1 MKVIVKTL
9 AVIFI
14 ILLTI
19 VLISMIPV
27 RFVFAI
33 RDRIRYGINIPNI
46 LSRMV
51 DAIKDLCGSI
61 PKIISW

>member
-9 AVIFI
+9 VVIFM

-19 VLISMIPV
+19 ILISMIPV

-51 DAIKDLCGSI
+51 DVIKDLCGSI
-61 PKIISW
+61 PKIISL

>member
-9 AVIFI
+9 VVIFM

-19 VLISMIPV
+19 ILISMIPV

-46 LSRMV
+46 LSEMV

-61 PKIISW
+61 PKIISL

>member
-9 AVIFI
+9 VVIFM

-19 VLISMIPV
+19 ILISMIPV

-46 LSRMV
+46 LSGMV

-61 PKIISW
+61 PKIISL